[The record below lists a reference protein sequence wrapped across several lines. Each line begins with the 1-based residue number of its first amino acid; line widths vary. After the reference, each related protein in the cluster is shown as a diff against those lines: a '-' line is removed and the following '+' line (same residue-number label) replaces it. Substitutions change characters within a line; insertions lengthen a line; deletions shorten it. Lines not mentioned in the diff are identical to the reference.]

1 MDANLINK
9 SKLIYKIKFYIF
21 IFLIIHL
28 KGLMWNLIK
37 LNTILNLLKIEKVN
51 MIVSVNK

>member
-21 IFLIIHL
+21 MFLIIYL
-28 KGLMWNLIK
+28 KSLMWNLIK
-37 LNTILNLLKIEKVN
+37 LNTRLHLLKIEKVN
-51 MIVSVNK
+51 MIVSENK